1 MENLAPL
8 FIGFGVVC
16 ALIGFVKLL
25 IETFSA
31 GAGWGLAY
39 LLFHPTMIIFVVLH
53 WRDSKNAFGLY
64 AGGLAMM
71 FYGMSLTAS

>member
-8 FIGFGVVC
+8 FICFGLVC

-39 LLFHPTMIIFVVLH
+39 ILFHPTMLIFVATH
-53 WRDSKNAFGLY
+53 WRESKNAFGFY
-64 AGGLAMM
+64 AGGIAMVV
-71 FYGMSLTAS
+71 YGMSLSSP